1 MKQRKMDVDK
11 NSFISYVIA
20 VGCTGLISS
29 FAGFRIEI
37 VGSVLISIVLFK
49 VVTGA
54 IFNRVVDQAI
64 DVTWRFWVWIAAY
77 IIAPILGFAVAA
89 TGSNIFAWFE
99 LATFLVGFIFN
110 VLDFKKI
117 NAIVDAEEL
126 CCNCMAEDE
135 DDEDYVEITEIP
147 EEEEDY
153 IEDTEDEEESEET
166 SEDEEVDYVV
176 ASTMTAK
183 EAKMAE
189 EVAQAESAE
198 G

>member
-64 DVTWRFWVWIAAY
+64 DVTWRFWVWVAAY

-117 NAIVDAEEL
+117 NAIVDADEL
-126 CCNCMAEDE
+126 CCNCMAEE

-147 EEEEDY
+147 EDDEEDY
-153 IEDTEDEEESEET
+153 IEDEEEESEDT